1 MSRGAVV
8 DEGELL
14 ARSQQGN
21 VAAFNQLVMA
31 YQEMVYNVAL
41 RIMGDPEAAAD
52 ATQDAFISAFRSIH
66 SYRGG
71 SFKVWLLRIVTNAC
85 YDELR
90 TRKRRPT
97 ESLDAMDA
105 TSGHEESAR
114 GAIASS
120 LESPEDYALRQ
131 DMRAQI
137 QQGLLALPEDQR
149 VVIVLSD
156 VQGFSYEEIS
166 AITNSSLGTVKSRL
180 SRGRARLRDFL
191 QERELSPSTGRL

>member
-1 MSRGAVV
+1 V

-21 VAAFNQLVMA
+21 VAAFNQLVVA

-52 ATQDAFISAFRSIH
+52 ATQDAFISAFRAIR

-97 ESLDAMDA
+97 ESLDAMDVA
-105 TSGHEESAR
+105 PGYEDSA
-114 GAIASS
+114 GTAIASP
-120 LESPEDYALRQ
+120 LESPEEYTLRQ
-131 DMRAQI
+131 DVRAQI

-156 VQGFSYEEIS
+156 VHGFSYEEIAS
-166 AITNSSLGTVKSRL
+166 ITNCSLGTVKSRL
-180 SRGRARLRDFL
+180 SRGRTRLRDYL
-191 QERELSPSTGRL
+191 QQRELSPSTERL